1 MLNQVKNLNQIN
13 LCILDTVSLDNVL
26 ILQEEVTCKT
36 VMEVKGLNASI
47 ESNFFKSGLNSL
59 IGLFSLSNLCSVSQL
74 RKP

>member
-13 LCILDTVSLDNVL
+13 LCILDTGSLDNVL

-47 ESNFFKSGLNSL
+47 ESNFFKSDLNSL
-59 IGLFSLSNLCSVSQL
+59 IGFFSLSNLCSVSQL